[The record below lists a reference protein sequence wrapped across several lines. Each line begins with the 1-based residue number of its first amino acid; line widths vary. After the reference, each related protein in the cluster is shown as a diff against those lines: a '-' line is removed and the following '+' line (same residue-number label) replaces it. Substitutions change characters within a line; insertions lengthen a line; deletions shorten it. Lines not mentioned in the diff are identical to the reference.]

1 MTCFTIPILKCED
14 YAFDLSM
21 HCDKSF
27 WKWWLV
33 LQFRFWIARI
43 MHSTRAQIV
52 ISCFENDDLFYD
64 SDFELRGLCIWLEH
78 FHGYSL
84 HNMHDSWLVLDYN
97 EEVHRSKNLR
107 EWSNAIG
114 YKMVTSLAGVY
125 TTTKT
130 SLVENSKHG
139 WKSEMVAN
147 MATRFSRGESFLEVK
162 FVGQLQTLGQESWSP
177 KNSNLRHFWNTFP
190 SFPTYQCCLK
200 WHCPGLKF
208 LINQC
213 TSLP

>member
-1 MTCFTIPILKCED
+1 MTCFTIPILNCED
-14 YAFDLSM
+14 YAFDSSTD
-21 HCDKSF
+21 CDRLF

-33 LQFRFWIARI
+33 LRFQFWSARI

-84 HNMHDSWLVLDYN
+84 HKMHDSWLVLDYS
-97 EEVHRSKNLR
+97 EELHRSKNLG
-107 EWSNAIG
+107 EWSNAID

-139 WKSEMVAN
+139 WKSDMVAN
-147 MATRFSRGESFLEVK
+147 MATLFAREESFLEVK
-162 FVGQLQTLGQESWSP
+162 FVGQPQTLGQESW
-177 KNSNLRHFWNTFP
+177 
-190 SFPTYQCCLK
+190 
-200 WHCPGLKF
+200 
-208 LINQC
+208 
-213 TSLP
+213 